1 MTTPRLRT
9 AAALLALTL
18 PLAACSGDDDGG
30 KEAGGKDDATQAV
43 DPARVSPSD
52 LPKVPDLKKAK
63 GAIADASFG
72 ECATAA
78 GTQEVTGTVT
88 NGTKKATDYVVT
100 VSWVND
106 TSDVLARAVATL
118 ERLEPGEER
127 GVELA
132 AEVPDAVTTCTF
144 HVQRGNLS

>member
-18 PLAACSGDDDGG
+18 PLAACSGDEPTEADDK
-30 KEAGGKDDATQAV
+30 KEGATEAV
-43 DPARVSPSD
+43 DPARVSPTD
-52 LPKVPDLKKAK
+52 LPDVPSLRKPK

-78 GTQEVTGTVT
+78 GEQEVTGTVT
-88 NGTKKATDYVVT
+88 NGTKGAKDYVVT
-100 VSWVND
+100 VSWVNE
-106 TSDVLARAVATL
+106 TSDVLARGVATVKAL
-118 ERLEPGEER
+118 GPGEER
-127 GVELA
+127 DVTVSA
-132 AEVPDAVTTCTF
+132 QVPDAVSTCTF